1 MNVSKVS
8 RAATISSNVEI
19 VAPPVGH
26 HHHSTRDSESLSLA
40 SISNCLEQLGA
51 EDTFCVSIYLSIY
64 IYIYSIYIYIV
75 TINRDIQHPRL
86 HFSTKFRQ
94 TLHYVDNIC
103 LHHHVVSCLPLP
115 KYQVICQSSNANG
128 LTCLASENT
137 KALCNFL
144 SVDIHCNHT
153 IWSKW
158 KLFVGFSSWAFD
170 KLRGAFQRSSLP
182 WKWNVSKSKKEKLF
196 EGSHTQ
202 TQRASR
208 LHFGVMP
215 VMMMMM
221 PAFRVI
227 SLT

>member
-8 RAATISSNVEI
+8 RAATISSNAEI

-51 EDTFCVSIYLSIY
+51 EDTLCLSIY
-64 IYIYSIYIYIV
+64 IYIIV

-86 HFSTKFRQ
+86 HSSTKFRQ

-103 LHHHVVSCLPLP
+103 LHHHVVSFLPLP

-137 KALCNFL
+137 KALCNLL
-144 SVDIHCNHT
+144 SVDIHCNHNT
-153 IWSKW
+153 I
-158 KLFVGFSSWAFD
+158 
-170 KLRGAFQRSSLP
+170 
-182 WKWNVSKSKKEKLF
+182 
-196 EGSHTQ
+196 
-202 TQRASR
+202 
-208 LHFGVMP
+208 
-215 VMMMMM
+215 
-221 PAFRVI
+221 
-227 SLT
+227 